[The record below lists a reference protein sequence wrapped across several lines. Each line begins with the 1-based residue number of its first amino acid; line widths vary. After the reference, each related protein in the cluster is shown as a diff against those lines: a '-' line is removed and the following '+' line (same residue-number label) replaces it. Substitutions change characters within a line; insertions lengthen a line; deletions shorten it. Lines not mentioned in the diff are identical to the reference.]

1 MSTDSSYFCE
11 NISGAMYTGVPHF
24 ERNVLEL
31 CVSCDIPKSI
41 SLISVV
47 EPSTS
52 RMFSGFRSR
61 CITPCAWR
69 NSSVATSR

>member
-41 SLISVV
+41 SLMLHS
-47 EPSTS
+47 SSMRT
-52 RMFSGFRSR
+52 FSGLRSR
-61 CITPCAWR
+61 WAMPI
-69 NSSVATSR
+69 